1 LRNSLFQPIRA
12 YLDGLL
18 HVSARQDT
26 LVAARHRAFFATRLV
41 VGLAALAVFPVY
53 LAWRGAPG
61 PVEVLAFASMLLP
74 LLVVWYLSRTG
85 EYERAQILSAL
96 GLAALL
102 GAIGAST
109 GGISSFVVPWIVL
122 VALEASLSASRRLI
136 YATIALAVLTASGLW
151 LAGIAGALPLPLIP
165 PVGQNGLLLFG
176 AISAALY
183 AGGIALANSA
193 FVREGQHAR
202 QVSEARYRL
211 LAQNMSDVIAR
222 HGRDG
227 AITFVSPAAEQL
239 TGVPSA
245 QLLGHQY
252 FERVHVS
259 DRPAFLTAIS
269 DAARKSEPVS
279 VEYRVRREVDE
290 TASRGAPHFVWV
302 EMRSHAIDPAGAADG
317 PRQVVSVIRDITA
330 RKADALAVED
340 ARREAERANDAKSKF
355 LATVS
360 HELRT
365 PLNAIIGF
373 SEMLA
378 REEEMKLDPARR
390 QDYARLIRDSGEHLL
405 AVVNGILDM
414 SRIEAGHFE
423 IVTEPFALKPLIENC
438 RKMMSL
444 RAEQSGIQLFA
455 DIAADLPEINADPR
469 ALRQVII
476 NLVSNAIKFTER
488 GGKVDILARA
498 KGGEFELTVT
508 DDGVGIPEADLGRLG
523 DPFFQGRSAYD
534 RTYEGTGLGLSV
546 VMGLVKLHGGKVEIE
561 SRLRKGTKVVV
572 RLPLD
577 CQPRVKAVSAHSH
590 IAQFPQRAAQAGRD
604 NPETQVKKSA

>member
-1 LRNSLFQPIRA
+1 LRNSVFHPVQA

-26 LVAARHRAFFATRLV
+26 LVAARHRAFFATRLF
-41 VGLAALAVFPVY
+41 VGLAALAALPLY
-53 LAWRGAPG
+53 LAWRGAPQ
-61 PVEVLAFASMLLP
+61 PVEVLGFASMMLP

-85 EYERAQILSAL
+85 EYERAHFLSAL

-102 GAIGAST
+102 GAVGTFT
-109 GGISSFVVPWIVL
+109 GGIFSFVVPWIAVI
-122 VALEASLSASRRLI
+122 ALEASLSASRRLI
-136 YATIALAVLTASGLW
+136 YSTIALAVLTAAGLW
-151 LAGIAGALPLPLIP
+151 LAGFAGFLPASLV
-165 PVGQNGLLLFG
+165 PVASQNWMLLFG
-176 AISAALY
+176 AATAALY

-193 FVREGQHAR
+193 FVREGH
-202 QVSEARYRL
+202 QVRLASEARYRL

-227 AITFVSPAAEQL
+227 AITFLSPAAEQL
-239 TGVPSA
+239 AGVPSA
-245 QLLGHQY
+245 QLLGHQ
-252 FERVHVS
+252 FFDRVHVS

-269 DAARKSEPVS
+269 DAARSGEPVS
-279 VEYRVRREVDE
+279 VEYRLRRELPDG
-290 TASRGAPHFVWV
+290 ASHFVWV
-302 EMRSHAIDPAGAADG
+302 EMRSHAIDTSGAADG
-317 PRQVVSVIRDITA
+317 PRQVVSVIRDVTA
-330 RKADALAVED
+330 RKADAFALENAH
-340 ARREAERANDAKSKF
+340 REAERANDAKSKF

-378 REEEMKLDPARR
+378 REDEMKLDGARR

-405 AVVNGILDM
+405 GVVNGILDM

-438 RKMMSL
+438 RQMMSL
-444 RAEQSGIQLFA
+444 RAEQSGVQLFA
-455 DIAADLPEINADPR
+455 DLASNLPEINADPR
-469 ALRQVII
+469 ALKQVIL
-476 NLVSNAIKFTER
+476 NLVSNAIKFTEH
-488 GGKVDILARA
+488 GGKVDITA
-498 KGGEFELTVT
+498 KPTAGGIELVVSDT
-508 DDGVGIPEADLGRLG
+508 GVGIPEADLARLG

-534 RTYEGTGLGLSV
+534 RAYEGTGLGLSV

-561 SRLRKGTKVVV
+561 SRLRKGTKVVIC
-572 RLPLD
+572 LPLD
-577 CQPRVKAVSAHSH
+577 CQPRTKAANSFHSH
-590 IAQFPQRAAQAGRD
+590 VTQFPQRQAMAGRD

>member
-1 LRNSLFQPIRA
+1 MRNSIFHPVRA

-18 HVSARQDT
+18 HVSAREDT
-26 LVAARHRAFFATRLV
+26 LVAARHRAFFATRLF
-41 VGLAALAVFPVY
+41 VGFAALLALPIY
-53 LAWRGAPG
+53 LAWRGAPQ
-61 PVEVLAFASMLLP
+61 PVEVLGFVSMLLP

-85 EYERAQILSAL
+85 EYERAHILSAL

-102 GAIGAST
+102 ATVGALT
-109 GGISSFVVPWIVL
+109 GGISSFVVPWIV
-122 VALEASLSASRRLI
+122 VIALEASLSASRRLI
-136 YATIALAVLTASGLW
+136 YATIALAGLTAAGLC
-151 LAGIAGALPLPLIP
+151 LTGLAGALPQSLIP
-165 PVGQNGLLLFG
+165 AGARDLALLFG
-176 AISAALY
+176 AVTAALY

-193 FVREGQHAR
+193 FVREGHHAK
-202 QVSEARYRL
+202 QLSEARYRL

-227 AITFVSPAAEQL
+227 AINFLSPAAEQL
-239 TGVPSA
+239 TGVPSVE
-245 QLLGHQY
+245 LLGHR
-252 FERVHVS
+252 FFGRVHVS

-269 DAARKSEPVS
+269 DAARNGDPVS
-279 VEYRVRREVDE
+279 VEFRVRREQPDALVQE
-290 TASRGAPHFVWV
+290 MPRFIWV
-302 EMRSHAIDPAGAADG
+302 EMRSHAIDAPAGSG

-330 RKADALAVED
+330 RKADALAIEE
-340 ARREAERANDAKSKF
+340 ARREAERANDAKGKF

-378 REEEMKLDPARR
+378 REDEMKLDATRR

-438 RKMMSL
+438 RQMVSL
-444 RAEQSGIQLFA
+444 RAEQSGIQLFS

-469 ALRQVII
+469 ALRQVIL

-488 GGKVDILARA
+488 GGKVDITARA
-498 KGGEFELTVT
+498 TDREFELCVC
-508 DDGVGIPEADLGRLG
+508 DDGVGIPESDLTRLG
-523 DPFFQGRSAYD
+523 VPFFQGHSAYD
-534 RTYEGTGLGLSV
+534 RSYEGTGLGLSV

-561 SRLRKGTKVVV
+561 SRLRKGTKVLV

-577 CQPRVKAVSAHSH
+577 CQPRVKTANVAQAH
-590 IAQFPQRAAQAGRD
+590 IAQFPQRPAQAGRD
-604 NPETQVKKSA
+604 NPEPKVKKSA